1 MSNTPGKLPSYLS
14 MHADSPWHISA
25 LQVIGIE
32 SMTIS
37 SRLRSSSGGR
47 GTLQDLED
55 TINSTGKRRI
65 AKFGMSIADPD
76 VLSENNIKEISPAV
90 KAGAMVSRQDS
101 EGDEQL
107 SAFDFDMFTR
117 DYRVD
122 SKTSKRE
129 HVFGRA
135 EISRGDW
142 NFVEEIEGRD
152 PHDGFDRG
160 PALQR
165 YVSNFVSHTIPPK
178 RNVRCGLV
186 SSAPT

>member
-1 MSNTPGKLPSYLS
+1 MSNTPGKLPSYFS
-14 MHADSPWHISA
+14 MNADSPWHISA

-37 SRLRSSSGGR
+37 SRLRASSGGR
-47 GTLQDLED
+47 GTFQDLED
-55 TINSTGKRRI
+55 TINSTGKRRV
-65 AKFGMSIADPD
+65 AKFEMSIADPD
-76 VLSENNIKEISPAV
+76 VLSQNNIKEVTPAV
-90 KAGAMVSRQDS
+90 KVGAMVSRQDS

-117 DYRVD
+117 DYRVN
-122 SKTSKRE
+122 SKTNKRE

-165 YVSNFVSHTIPPK
+165 YVLNFASHAIAPK
-178 RNVRCGLV
+178 QKVQCGLV
-186 SSAPT
+186 SSAST